1 LVRIESPKQ
10 RIAFADY
17 IESMSVT
24 TFTAGLTKKDF
35 EFGFEDTV
43 SEANKLTN
51 VGVNTTKLVTAVI
64 NYHCDYDNVY
74 FNPSY
79 FPVDGI
85 ESPGLD
91 PVYFTNDS
99 PTTHISILTSF
110 IKLKRVYENAFS
122 SRP

>member
-1 LVRIESPKQ
+1 MVRIESPKQ

-51 VGVNTTKLVTAVI
+51 VGVNTTKLVTPVI
-64 NYHCDYDNVY
+64 N
-74 FNPSY
+74 
-79 FPVDGI
+79 
-85 ESPGLD
+85 
-91 PVYFTNDS
+91 
-99 PTTHISILTSF
+99 
-110 IKLKRVYENAFS
+110 
-122 SRP
+122 